1 MFSRRINTN
10 LSGLGTEGVL
20 IIAVFLL
27 IKDLLIPMYK
37 RLNGRG
43 KGNPINL
50 DRFYQEFKD
59 FKVAQGSFNKRIEG
73 DIERLEDK
81 ISKPRRR

>member
-1 MFSRRINTN
+1 MN

-20 IIAVFLL
+20 VLALIML
-27 IKDLLIPMYK
+27 IKDLIIPMYK

-43 KGNPINL
+43 NPINL
-50 DRFYQEFKD
+50 DRLYQEFKD
-59 FKVAQGSFNKRIEG
+59 FKVTQCRFNKRIEG

-81 ISKPRRR
+81 IINRRK

>member
-1 MFSRRINTN
+1 MN

-20 IIAVFLL
+20 VLAL
-27 IKDLLIPMYK
+27 IMLVKDLLIPMYK

-50 DRFYQEFKD
+50 DRLYQAFKD
-59 FKVAQGSFNKRIEG
+59 FKDTQEEWNENIEKKLGIWDPNK
-73 DIERLEDK
+73 K
-81 ISKPRRR
+81 RR